1 MNLKWV
7 KYLPGTT
14 AGKNIFKEA
23 ERKILMM
30 IKTRGAEKDLA
41 KAILQSLWKFKV
53 FKIYGEIY
61 SEK

>member
-7 KYLPGTT
+7 KSLPGTT
-14 AGKNIFKEA
+14 AGKNVFKEA
-23 ERKILMM
+23 EGKNLMM
-30 IKTRGAEKDLA
+30 IKTCGAERFSQ
-41 KAILQSLWKFKV
+41 AISQSLWKFKV